1 VISIS
6 DEPRDTIEQFLER
19 KHDATTFKELT
30 SDYWLTTDPD
40 GSAKEDYMRAAG
52 KGGIPTA
59 FIVGK
64 TGEIEWIGHPMRIDE
79 PVAQILDGT
88 WDRETYERQR
98 QEEQEEFAKLRV
110 VHRHVQKKAF
120 TEALAAIDE
129 ILEGEWS
136 PETRRNIEST
146 RKRVELQAKAEARRN
161 LLAARDDVQPQL
173 IAKQSTTSSAGN
185 ESRAGRSNKL
195 VVAIPMQSDRPVQK
209 LVDRLNAMGFD
220 IVDLADNLKYET
232 IAEFPLI
239 YIQGGSFH
247 DQKGY
252 RCTEVDAV
260 RRYVMEGGSLLCAG
274 LAWPWVTESYG
285 NKPVSTFPLNQ
296 IGKEVGFEIT
306 RENIGKPVALTG
318 GLFDKLREEQLKTA
332 GWWPSKVV
340 STAPNSEVV
349 SRDPEG
355 RPIVVAL
362 GLGKG
367 RVIVFGH
374 PGMLEEDEEIVRR
387 SIGYLLPDAKV
398 TPK

>member
-1 VISIS
+1 MRPMNYSRSLTAVAVTFAVILPS
-6 DEPRDTIEQFLER
+6 
-19 KHDATTFKELT
+19 
-30 SDYWLTTDPD
+30 
-40 GSAKEDYMRAAG
+40 
-52 KGGIPTA
+52 
-59 FIVGK
+59 
-64 TGEIEWIGHPMRIDE
+64 
-79 PVAQILDGT
+79 
-88 WDRETYERQR
+88 
-98 QEEQEEFAKLRV
+98 
-110 VHRHVQKKAF
+110 
-120 TEALAAIDE
+120 AAI
-129 ILEGEWS
+129 
-136 PETRRNIEST
+136 
-146 RKRVELQAKAEARRN
+146 ARQN
-161 LLAARDDVQPQL
+161 SSAVRDNVQPQL
-173 IAKQSTTSSAGN
+173 IAKQSTTSSTGN
-185 ESRAGRSNKL
+185 EPQAGRSNKL
-195 VVAIPMQSDRPVQK
+195 FAAVPMQSDRPVQK
-209 LVDRLNAMGFD
+209 LVDRLKALGFD

-232 IAEFPLI
+232 ISEFPLI

-306 RENIGKPVALTG
+306 RENIGKPVTLAG
-318 GLFDKLREEQLKTA
+318 GLFSKLSEEQLKSA

-340 STAPNSEVV
+340 STVPNSEVV

-355 RPIVVAL
+355 RPIVVAF

-387 SIGYLLPDAKV
+387 SVGYLLPDAKLN
-398 TPK
+398 PK